1 MIDTDLTF
9 DTLQSAYSSK
19 IESFMLSMID
29 QTITDERSVLNDA
42 IRHSLLNGGKRIRPL
57 LTIAANS
64 LFSNDVDAILPLACS
79 LEIIHTYS
87 LIHDDLPS
95 MDNDDLRR
103 GKPTCHVKYGEDIAI
118 LAGDTLNTL
127 AFEILSTHLNSFS
140 DKAILTIIQMIS
152 KHMGIAGLVG
162 GQVLDIKSSNKRLN
176 LEHLNNLHQKKT
188 GALIQL
194 AISSPAYL
202 HQVDPLVI
210 KELESFGSHLG
221 LLFQIIDDIL
231 DVVGNK
237 DVLGKSPGK
246 DQALNKLTYPGIMSL
261 DECRDIA
268 SQEKTKALANLDHLA
283 NHHNYDTKALL
294 AILNFTF
301 DRSY

>member
-1 MIDTDLTF
+1 MIDTHVTF
-9 DTLQSAYSSK
+9 DTLQSLYSSK
-19 IESFMLSMID
+19 IEAYMLNMID
-29 QTITDERSVLNDA
+29 QTIDDERAVLNDA

-57 LTIAANS
+57 LSIASHS
-64 LFSNDVDAILPLACS
+64 LFSNKVDQILPLACS

-103 GKPTCHVKYGEDIAI
+103 GKPTCHIKYGEDIAI

-127 AFEILSTHLNSFS
+127 AFEILATHLDSFS
-140 DKAILTIIQMIS
+140 DSSVLTIIRMIA
-152 KHMGIAGLVG
+152 KNMGIAGLVG
-162 GQVLDIKSSNKRLN
+162 GQVLDIKSSNSTADLN
-176 LEHLNNLHQKKT
+176 HLNNLHQKKT

-202 HQVDPLVI
+202 HDADPGVI
-210 KELESFGSHLG
+210 KELELFGSHLG

-231 DVVGNK
+231 DVVGDK
-237 DVLGKSPGK
+237 TMLGKSPGK
-246 DQALNKLTYPGIMSL
+246 DQVLNKLTYPGIMSL
-261 DECRDIA
+261 DDCRKIA
-268 SQEKTKALANLDHLA
+268 EQEKNKALDNLHRIETIY
-283 NHHNYDTKALL
+283 HYDTKELL

>member
-1 MIDTDLTF
+1 MLDMID
-9 DTLQSAYSSK
+9 DTV
-19 IESFMLSMID
+19 
-29 QTITDERSVLNDA
+29 TDERSILNDA

-57 LTIAANS
+57 LVIASNC
-64 LFSNDVDAILPLACS
+64 LFSDDIDAILPLACS

-103 GKPTCHVKYGEDIAI
+103 GKPTCHVKFGDDIAI

-127 AFEILSTHLNSFS
+127 AFEILSTYLTSFS
-140 DKAILTIIQMIS
+140 DKAVLTIIQMIS
-152 KHMGIAGLVG
+152 KNMGISGLVG
-162 GQVLDIKSSNKRLN
+162 GQVLDIKSSNKELN
-176 LEHLNNLHQKKT
+176 IDHLNNLHQKKT

-194 AISSPAYL
+194 AITSPAYL
-202 HQVDPLVI
+202 HHADPLVI

-231 DVVGNK
+231 DVVGDK
-237 DVLGKSPGK
+237 SMLGKSPGK
-246 DQALNKLTYPGIMSL
+246 DQVLNKLTYPGIMSL
-261 DECRDIA
+261 DACRDIA
-268 SQEKTKALANLDHLA
+268 NQEKNSALTNLNHLK
-283 NHHNYDTKALL
+283 NTYHYDTKELL